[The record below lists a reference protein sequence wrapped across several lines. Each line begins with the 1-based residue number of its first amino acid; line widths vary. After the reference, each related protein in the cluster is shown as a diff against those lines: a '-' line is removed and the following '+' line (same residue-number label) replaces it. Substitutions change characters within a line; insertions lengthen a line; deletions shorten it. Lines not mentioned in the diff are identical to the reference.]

1 MPAAMRYASL
11 KAALGAEV
19 EMHIKDLEVY
29 ARDEPPPDYSIG
41 QEVAALAAFA
51 DSLKLE
57 RFHLLGYSGG
67 GFVSL
72 AFAGTYPERL
82 LSLAVFEPARVPGKL
97 TLREATLDRQLRR
110 ALAGK
115 TGPEFM
121 RIFVTQ
127 QLRQGVEA
135 PPSSGPPPPWMG
147 KRPAGLAAM
156 LNAFGSYE
164 FERSQLRNCN
174 FPVFYGYGDQTTE
187 MVGLQAE
194 VLGGLLPDIRIRR
207 FAGMHHFVPPEQIY
221 TPEHIEGLRELWDT
235 DKAPSPT
242 LPTNGG
248 GRGN

>member
-1 MPAAMRYASL
+1 MKTQVIALPGGVMPAAVRYGSL
-11 KAALGAEV
+11 KAALGDQV
-19 EMHIKDLEVY
+19 DLHVKDLEVY
-29 ARDEPPPDYSIG
+29 ATDEPPPEYSIG
-41 QEVAALAAFA
+41 LEVDALAAFA

-72 AFAGTYPERL
+72 AFAGTHHERL

-97 TLREATLDRQLRR
+97 TLREATMDRQLRR

-121 RIFVTQ
+121 RTFVTE
-127 QLRQGVEA
+127 QLRSGIEA

-156 LNAFGSYE
+156 LNGFRSYE
-164 FERSQLRNCN
+164 FERSRLRNCT

-187 MVGLQAE
+187 MVELQAE
-194 VLGGLLPDIRIRR
+194 VLGGLLPDVRIKR
-207 FAGMHHFVPPEQIY
+207 FAGMHHFVAPEQIY
-221 TPEHIEGLRELWDT
+221 TPEHIRALREIWGT
-235 DKAPSPT
+235 E
-242 LPTNGG
+242 
-248 GRGN
+248 